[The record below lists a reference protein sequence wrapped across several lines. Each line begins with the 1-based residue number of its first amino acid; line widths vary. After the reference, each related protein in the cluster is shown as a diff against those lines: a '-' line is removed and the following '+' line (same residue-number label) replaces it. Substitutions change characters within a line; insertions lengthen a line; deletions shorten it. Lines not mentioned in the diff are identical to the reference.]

1 MPELIPIN
9 IVVADRSYRLKIEP
23 TDEETVRKTAL
34 LINDKI
40 NEFKTQFAGKDIQ
53 DYIAM
58 VLLWFA
64 TQQKENSNSVLLTQ
78 DAAQQITDLTKLIDK
93 ALTEI

>member
-23 TDEETVRKTAL
+23 TDEEQVRKTAL

-40 NEFKTQFAGKDIQ
+40 NEFKTHFAGKDIQ

-64 TQQKENSNSVLLTQ
+64 TQQKENSHSVLLTQ

>member
-1 MPELIPIN
+1 MPTLIPIN
-9 IVVADRSYRLKIEP
+9 IVIADRSYRLKIEP

-34 LINDKI
+34 LINDKV
-40 NEFKTQFAGKDIQ
+40 NEFKLQFAGKDIQ

-64 TQQKENSNSVLLTQ
+64 TQQKDKNHSALVTQ
-78 DAAQQITDLTKLIDK
+78 DATQQITDLTKLIDK